1 MSEEKKLP
9 SRDVDDGVLGDTTEG
24 DSSSETLQESFIVGW
39 DGGDDDPLSPRSLG
53 KIRKWIIVIVV
64 SASSL
69 CVTAASSIYTS
80 TYAQM
85 EAEFG
90 NSRLVSVSGLSLFV
104 LGIACGPLLFS
115 PLSEFYGRR
124 PIYLVAWTIYTIWI
138 VPQAVAKNIATI
150 LVARFLDG
158 FSGSTF
164 LAVSGGTVGDLFS
177 KRELRYPMAIFSVSP
192 FLGPCVGPLIGGF
205 INYHLEWRWTYYI
218 LLIWAFALLV
228 AIVVLVPETYHPVL
242 LRNKARR
249 LRVST
254 GDDRWKAPM
263 ELTNKSIPR
272 TISLSLL
279 RPFQLLIFE
288 PMCLNLCIFSAI
300 LLGILYLFFGA
311 FHLIFSANYGFN
323 IWQVG
328 LAFSGIGCGL
338 IIGTASASHV
348 DSLWRLL
355 HGRRVDIDSDKEIS
369 KNETSEPEHRLPSA
383 VFGAIIV
390 PIGLFLFAW
399 TSYPTIHWIVPI
411 IGSLLFGI
419 GNILVFIGIFTF
431 LVDAYPEY
439 AASALAANSFVRCL
453 FAAIFPLF
461 GTQMYERLGF
471 QWASSLMAFLTLAMM
486 PFPYIFFKY
495 GKSIRSRSRFAKR

>member
-1 MSEEKKLP
+1 MTNGIRLP
-9 SRDVDDGVLGDTTEG
+9 SRNVDSVLGDSTAG
-24 DSSSETLQESFIVGW
+24 DSCSETPHESFIVGW

-53 KIRKWIIVIVV
+53 KARKWIIVIVV
-64 SASSL
+64 SAASL

-80 TYAQM
+80 TYSQM

-90 NSRLVSVSGLSLFV
+90 NSRLISILGLSLFV

-124 PIYLVAWTIYTIWI
+124 PIYLVAWAMYTIWV
-138 VPQAVAKNIATI
+138 VPQAVAQNITTL

-177 KRELRYPMAIFSVSP
+177 KGELRYPMAVSSVSTL
-192 FLGPCVGPLIGGF
+192 LGPCVGPLLGGF
-205 INYHLEWRWTYYI
+205 INYHLNWRWTYYI
-218 LLIWAFALLV
+218 LLIWACALLV
-228 AIVVLVPETYHPVL
+228 AIVLVPETYHPVL

-249 LRVST
+249 LRLST
-254 GDDRWKAPM
+254 GDHRWKAPM
-263 ELTNKSIPR
+263 ELSNKSIPR

-311 FHLIFSANYGFN
+311 FPLVFTTNYGFN
-323 IWQVG
+323 LWQVG

-338 IIGTASASHV
+338 IIGTASGSHV
-348 DSLWRLL
+348 DLIWRLM
-355 HGRRVDIDSDKEIS
+355 HPRRIDNDLEGEAPKT
-369 KNETSEPEHRLPSA
+369 ETSEPEHRLPSA
-383 VFGAIIV
+383 VIGAVIV

-419 GNILVFIGIFTF
+419 GNILVFIGIWTF

-453 FAAIFPLF
+453 FGAIFPLF
-461 GTQMYERLGF
+461 GYQMYEKLGF
-471 QWASSLMAFLTLAMM
+471 QWASSLMAFLTLVMM
-486 PFPYIFFKY
+486 PFPYLFFKY
-495 GKSIRSRSRFAKR
+495 GKSIRSRSRYAKN